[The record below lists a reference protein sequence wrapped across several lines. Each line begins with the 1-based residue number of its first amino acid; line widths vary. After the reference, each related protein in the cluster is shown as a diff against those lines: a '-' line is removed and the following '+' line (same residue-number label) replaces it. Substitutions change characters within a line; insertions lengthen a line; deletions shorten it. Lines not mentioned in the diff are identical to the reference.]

1 MEVKIAEVSDAP
13 VIHEIMIREF
23 MEYKEVIPPSGALDE
38 TVQSISTA
46 LKNDEQCLI
55 GYVEEKLVAI
65 VRFQIKIT
73 KFISLDF
80 PLFLKCKGAEWRK
93 NYLDHWKDMLRTMVF
108 RHYLVESG
116 CQFQEISNY
125 INH

>member
-108 RHYLVESG
+108 RHYLVKFG
-116 CQFQEISNY
+116 C
-125 INH
+125 